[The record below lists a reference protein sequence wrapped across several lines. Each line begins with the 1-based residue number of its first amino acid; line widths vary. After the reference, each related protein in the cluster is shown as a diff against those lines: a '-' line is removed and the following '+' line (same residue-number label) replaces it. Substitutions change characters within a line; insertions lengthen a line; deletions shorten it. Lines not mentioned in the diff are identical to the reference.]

1 MDRQLLA
8 EIFNSPEALKELPQI
23 FEHTHQYKIQLDHE
37 IKSSISDYVKVDIH
51 QEVVELATLLRDT
64 KNESQ
69 VIQTSISNMTLSI
82 QQLDQTKKNLV
93 LSMTVL
99 KRLQMLIKT
108 HEELQQVI
116 ASHNY
121 KEIYQLFGAAKEL
134 LTYFKPYK
142 SIDEINQM
150 NMSVIKT
157 QLKLI
162 DDIFVDFDMTINTN
176 KSRSTQSPDQGELSQ
191 SGDDNRSNLS
201 YGCLI
206 LEVID
211 VRLKDK
217 LLSWFYDS
225 QLLEVKAI
233 FNSQDEA
240 GSLENLNRRYIFFLN
255 NVLRKVQSQYSKY
268 FPEEW
273 NVDFELTRI
282 FCDLTRSSVEELLR
296 RNPSSSSRPSS
307 APTMATEKST
317 DTLLDGLLSTID
329 FEKTLNERFPDSGND
344 FSSAILKVFEPY
356 LKRFWIREQ
365 DKLLSGKLNEFMAS
379 PLLPPEF
386 EGNDLEQFIGVLKI
400 NNVPN
405 ISNSSIELFKIFT
418 KSLGQI
424 LKLSNG
430 EILIDLSLLFK
441 KYLMDYHDRFLIP
454 VIEGANTNSSGI
466 EPIKYLT
473 LLINTSDYIINN
485 IDDLEDRLSSVI
497 RTELKAKISFE
508 SVKDAYY
515 QVIQSS
521 QNSLLGKFNSDLQFA
536 WRLFGNTNW
545 SNEVSD
551 VSPYMNDFIKTTT
564 NNIRVTLPMIIRD
577 GYVRNLCDRVV
588 DLAVYSFQNKLKLI
602 KPMSLAT
609 IEQILMDIST
619 LKKSSLL
626 FTLYSNPN
634 FDGILSTDESD
645 NNSKFKINKNYEK
658 YVNNQFN
665 KIEILLKLLMTPSD
679 PCENIVEAY
688 FELIGDKSIHNF
700 IKILELKNIKPQEQ
714 SSYIETFN
722 LQLTTGDSDLLDESP
737 ILVKLEGSDPLPLP
751 KASSTST
758 SSAFPSE
765 NRSTPSPFGSIRST
779 LLGSPSLGISK
790 SKSPDLNN
798 TINNIEKNLRGLAL
812 SSETKFNENIKS
824 FGKLF
829 RKEAQS

>member
-1 MDRQLLA
+1 MDQQLLA
-8 EIFNSPEALKELPQI
+8 EIFNSPESLKELPQI
-23 FEHTHQYKIQLDHE
+23 FEHTHQYKQQLDHE
-37 IKSSISDYVKVDIH
+37 IKTSISQYANVDIH
-51 QEVVELATLLRDT
+51 QDVMELAALIRET
-64 KNESQ
+64 KLESR

-82 QQLDQTKKNLV
+82 QQLDQTKRNLV

-99 KRLQMLIKT
+99 KRLQMLIQT
-108 HEELQQVI
+108 HEQLQQVI

-121 KEIYQLFGAAKEL
+121 KEIFQLFGAAKEL

-142 SIDEINQM
+142 SIDEINEM

-162 DDIFVDFDMTINTN
+162 DDIFVDFDMAINTN
-176 KSRSTQSPDQGELSQ
+176 KVRASLDQDSH
-191 SGDDNRSNLS
+191 SGDERSNLS

-211 VRLKDK
+211 SKLKDK
-217 LLSWFYDS
+217 LLTWFYDT
-225 QLLEVKAI
+225 QLQEVKAI

-255 NVLRKVQSQYSKY
+255 NILRKVHANYSKY
-268 FPEEW
+268 FPKEW
-273 NVDFELTRI
+273 NTDLELTKI
-282 FCDLTRSSVEELLR
+282 FCNLTRSSIEELLR
-296 RNPSSSSRPSS
+296 KNPTIRAPSTS
-307 APTMATEKST
+307 AVTTNENSGA

-329 FEKTLNERFPDSGND
+329 FEKTLNEKFADSGYD

-365 DKLLSGKLNEFMAS
+365 DKLLNAKMNEFLAS

-386 EGNDLEQFIGVLKI
+386 EGNDAEQFIGVLKV

-430 EILIDLSLLFK
+430 EILVDLSQLFK
-441 KYLMDYHDRFLIP
+441 KYLMDYHDRFLLP
-454 VIEGANTNSSGI
+454 VINNASSNFNGI

-473 LLINTSDYIINN
+473 LLINTSDYIISN
-485 IDDLEDRLSSVI
+485 INDLEDRISSVI
-497 RTELKAKISFE
+497 QPDLKPKVSFE
-508 SVKDAYY
+508 SLKDVYY
-515 QVIQSS
+515 QLIQNS
-521 QNSLLGKFNSDLQFA
+521 QNGLLAKFNSDLQFS

-545 SNEVSD
+545 NSEVSD

-564 NNIRVTLPMIIRD
+564 SNIRITLPMIIRD

-588 DLAVYSFQNKLKLI
+588 DSSVYTFQNKLKLI
-602 KPMSLAT
+602 KPLNIIT
-609 IEQILMDIST
+609 IEQILLDISA
-619 LKKSSLL
+619 LKKSAILY
-626 FTLYSNPN
+626 TLYNNPN
-634 FDGILSTDESD
+634 FEGVLSSDDSD
-645 NNSKFKINKNYEK
+645 NAKFKINKNYEK

-665 KIEILLKLLMTPSD
+665 KIEILLKLLMTPNF
-679 PCENIVEAY
+679 PCENIVEVY

-700 IKILELKNIKPQEQ
+700 IKILELKNISVQQQ
-714 SSYIETFN
+714 SPYIETFN
-722 LQLTTGDSDLLDESP
+722 LQLTTGDTDLLEESP
-737 ILVKLEGSDPLPLP
+737 ILAKLEGTDPLPLP
-751 KASSTST
+751 KSQASDSRLLTSVGT
-758 SSAFPSE
+758 
-765 NRSTPSPFGSIRST
+765 TIRSS
-779 LLGSPSLGISK
+779 LVGSPALGVSTK

-798 TINNIEKNLRGLAL
+798 AINNIEKNLRGLAL
-812 SSETKFNENIKS
+812 SSETRFNENIKN

-829 RKEAQS
+829 RKDTQS